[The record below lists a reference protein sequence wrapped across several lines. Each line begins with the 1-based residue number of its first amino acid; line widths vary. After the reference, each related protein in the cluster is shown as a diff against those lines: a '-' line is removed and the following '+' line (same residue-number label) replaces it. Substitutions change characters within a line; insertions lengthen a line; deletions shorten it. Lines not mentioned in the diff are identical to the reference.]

1 MTRRAIVSG
10 AGVAGL
16 AAGIL
21 LRRADWD
28 VELHEAAD
36 APGGLLRPVLF
47 RGLACDMG
55 SHRLHPAALAEPLLA
70 EVAAEA
76 GLQRRVRRGRI
87 VLERRHLPY
96 PLTLPGLLAGLG
108 PKRAF
113 SFGCAA
119 LHARR
124 AFTAWDRDRTGPDD
138 VGFEAFVL
146 ARAGRAAYEAFYR
159 PYAEKVW
166 GLDPREIS
174 QSVARQRVSAEQP
187 LRQVARALLPG
198 PQATYLYPRRGFA
211 RLHQALHDRAVAAG
225 VRLHLGQG
233 LGSAQLPALDADV
246 LLHSGHLRHLAPAAH
261 LRHRGLYLLFLAL
274 PTRALG
280 EAETWYT
287 PEARYWF
294 GRVGVIGNYS
304 EAQRIPGET
313 ALCLEIPEGRWGPNE
328 DFTQQLEPLLEQLTH
343 ARILPPGLR
352 PLEVLQRYVP
362 DVYPLYTL
370 GWQQTWR
377 AAMTEVADLERVLP
391 IGRQGLFLHCNVD
404 HAVAIS
410 RAAMTHLAAGGSGR
424 DWPAQAQKFLG
435 VQVRD

>member
-1 MTRRAIVSG
+1 MTRKAIVSG
-10 AGVAGL
+10 GGVAGL
-16 AAGIL
+16 AAGTL
-21 LRRADWD
+21 LRRAGWE

-36 APGGLLRPVLF
+36 ATGGLLRPMTF
-47 RGLACDMG
+47 RGLACDVG
-55 SHRLHPAALAEPLLA
+55 SHRLHPAALDEPLLA

-96 PLTLPGLLAGLG
+96 PLTMPGLLAGLG
-108 PKRAF
+108 PRRAL

-119 LHARR
+119 LQARR
-124 AFTAWDRDRTGPDD
+124 AFAAWDRDRAAPDD

-198 PQATYLYPRRGFA
+198 PQASYLYPRRGFA
-211 RLHQALHDRAVAAG
+211 RLHQTLLDRAVAAG
-225 VRLHLGQG
+225 VRLHLGHG
-233 LGSAQLPALDADV
+233 VGSTELPGLDADIV
-246 LLHSGHLRHLAPAAH
+246 LHSGQLRHIVPSMH

-274 PTRALG
+274 PIPALG
-280 EAETWYT
+280 QAETWYT

-304 EAQRIPGET
+304 EAQRITGET
-313 ALCLEIPEGRWGPNE
+313 ALCVEIPEGRWGPTE
-328 DFTQQLEPLLEQLTH
+328 DFTQRLEPLLEQLTH

-352 PLEVLQRYVP
+352 PLEVVQRYLP
-362 DVYPLYTL
+362 DVYPMYTV
-370 GWQQTWR
+370 GWQQSWR
-377 AAMTEVADLERVLP
+377 AAMAEVADQQRVLP

-410 RAAMTHLAAGGSGR
+410 RAAVAHLAAGGTGR
-424 DWPAQAQKFLG
+424 DWPARAQTFLG
-435 VQVRD
+435 MQVRD